1 MAITDTLTTSSSLL
15 GSNVTRYEDVAN
27 AAPKQNEEMGQQEFL
42 TLFTAQ
48 LQNQNPLDPVKNEAF
63 VAQLAQFSQLEA
75 LTGMQSTLDNFVNS
89 MSSERMLGSAS
100 LIGKK
105 VAVENTSFDY
115 SGQTESKGVI
125 SLPEGAS
132 GVGVQVINASNGQVV
147 RNLIFGPQTPGDF
160 TFTWDGFDDGEAL
173 AADGPYRFVAS
184 AVVNDSTQD
193 LPVSTVAT
201 IRAILRNAQDNSIQ
215 VEVDG
220 GTTLALD
227 DVLRIAQ

>member
-15 GSNVTRYEDVAN
+15 NNVTRYEDVAN
-27 AAPKQNEEMGQQEFL
+27 AVPKQNEAMGQQQFL

-75 LTGMQSTLDNFVNS
+75 LTGMQSTLNNFVDS
-89 MSSERMLGSAS
+89 MSAEKMLGSAA

-105 VAVENTSFDY
+105 VAVENTPINY
-115 SGQTESKGVI
+115 SGQTDTSAVI

-132 GVGVQVINASNGQVV
+132 GIGVQVLNANGQPV
-147 RNLIFGPQTPGDF
+147 RNMVFGPQTPGDF
-160 TFTWDGFDDGEAL
+160 SFSWDGFDDNGML
-173 AADGPYRFVAS
+173 AANGQYRLVAS
-184 AVVNDSTQD
+184 AVVNQNTQE

-201 IRAILRNAQDNSIQ
+201 IRAIVRNASDNSIQ

-220 GTTLALD
+220 GTTLALS

>member
-1 MAITDTLTTSSSLL
+1 MTTGTTTSLKASDYLTS
-15 GSNVTRYEDVAN
+15 VPRYEAAAA
-27 AAPKQNEEMGQQEFL
+27 AAPTDEMGQQQFL

-75 LTGMQSTLDNFVNS
+75 LTGMKSSLDNFVGN
-89 MSSERMLGSAS
+89 MSSEKLLSSAN

-105 VAVENTSFDY
+105 VAIADAPITY
-115 SGQTESKGVI
+115 SGQTESNGVI

-147 RNLIFGPQTPGDF
+147 RNMIYGPQMPGDF
-160 TFTWDGFDDGEAL
+160 RFTWDGFDDGDVL
-173 AADGPYRFVAS
+173 AQNGQYRFVAT
-184 AVVNDSTQD
+184 AVVNGQTQD
-193 LPVSTVAT
+193 VPVGTEST
-201 IRAILRNAQDNSIQ
+201 IRAIMRNAADNSIQ

-220 GTTLALD
+220 GTTLALT

>member
-1 MAITDTLTTSSSLL
+1 MAIAASTSSSLL
-15 GSNVTRYEDVAN
+15 GNVTRYEDVAN
-27 AAPKQNEEMGQQEFL
+27 AVASQNEAMGQQEFL

-75 LTGMQSTLDNFVNS
+75 LTSMKSSLDNFVS
-89 MSSERMLGSAS
+89 TMSSQRLLGSAS
-100 LIGKK
+100 LIGKSI
-105 VAVENTSFDY
+105 AVDNTAFAF

-132 GVGVQVINASNGQVV
+132 GVAVKVINASTGQVV
-147 RNLIFGPQTPGDF
+147 RQLIYGAQTPGDF
-160 TFTWDGFDDGEAL
+160 SFTWDGMNDSGLL
-173 AADGPYRFVAS
+173 ATNGQYRFTAS
-184 AVVNDSTQD
+184 AVVKDSTQD
-193 LPVSTVAT
+193 LPVATVAT
-201 IRAILRNAQDNSIQ
+201 IRAIVRSATDGSIR
-215 VEVDG
+215 VEVDD

>member
-1 MAITDTLTTSSSLL
+1 MTTDITSSLKASDYLT
-15 GSNVTRYEDVAN
+15 NVPRYETAAA
-27 AAPKQNEEMGQQEFL
+27 AAPTDEMGQQQFL

-75 LTGMQSTLDNFVNS
+75 LTGMKSSLDNFVGS
-89 MSSERMLGSAS
+89 MSSEKLLSSAN

-105 VAVENTSFDY
+105 VAIAGAPITY
-115 SGQTESKGVI
+115 SGQTESNGVI
-125 SLPEGAS
+125 GLPEGAS

-147 RNLIFGPQTPGDF
+147 RNMIYGPQMPGDF
-160 TFTWDGFDDGEAL
+160 RFAWDGFDDGDVL
-173 AADGPYRFVAS
+173 AQNGQYRFVAT
-184 AVVNDSTQD
+184 AVVNGQTQD
-193 LPVSTVAT
+193 VPVGTEST
-201 IRAILRNAQDNSIQ
+201 IRAIMRNAADNSIQ

-220 GTTLALD
+220 GTTLALT